1 MRMADCDTDN
11 YDNQAER
18 LPPTKVEIKEDEES
32 KEVDKGDGPLHMT
45 QTTLDQ
51 GWSPLS
57 EISEGSED
65 HELGLDNMDPVGSTA
80 SLQIA
85 ECDSAQSSHV
95 TQDTNATSKLTTA
108 NGEGGAATPSN
119 HDNLESA
126 TSPET
131 SICAVSSTVND
142 DDDENECRTVSSS
155 FAGSNS
161 VPDRKESFGNIFEK
175 ASYAGSSLLTSEFL
189 KPAPENC
196 HVHLSRKRTSS
207 HIVKTLLGFPE
218 ACSSPENKILA
229 SEEEKEESQTK
240 KQKLSEVEKVNPESE
255 GDAEEVNVDKSL
267 KNDQADVDSICTEN
281 GNNDLVSKTQSKKIN
296 KDDVTNPSLLEVDDL
311 SKMDHTGSIP
321 NTNKLFNHPEADAR
335 DKPKAKES
343 VFVFNENEDL
353 CKVSVVNWSKSV
365 SQPPANS
372 DLVQPQPDTSTV
384 SQNTTDTIHRR
395 ESPIRLNNMA
405 KLNTDNSNSDCDNEN
420 VGSVISHQ
428 IIPSF
433 PFRVIPESQLDKL
446 TDRNKDGDDNTCSSE
461 ESESK
466 DSNADLHQ
474 DHLSSP
480 IKDSAQINAP
490 SEVGHKDIP
499 EERLNLSNSA
509 SLSSSSNLISSSS
522 FSSSSSS
529 SSSSSASFPPLTTTP
544 TSLSTQ
550 PVDSSCINS
559 SEMVLKYADGEF
571 VCRLCA
577 FTGDQVNFEDHLF
590 KHMEDQALRC
600 DDCSANIYSIGAW
613 RQHLLERHEGER
625 VLPKNV
631 CEIIDQV
638 KTAGI
643 RTYSLKPFVHLVTDD
658 KPPLSTGQI
667 VSPNLDGQS
676 SSANQKNEQTKQ
688 SESAK
693 PEFCSQTMP
702 GFLEFTFVNK
712 EYFCLKCAK
721 KSKDKEIFR
730 FHIWTHTHSPES
742 TYCCCTTLTRESCE
756 VVANIMQ
763 LISNMNQ
770 SPITNLTSVDSS
782 SKEKVVIC
790 RVRKTDLK
798 LETVFRKP
806 SDINNLHLST
816 SLLVNRDIT
825 DERTSPIELSDHQA
839 VTEFPKSLRI
849 GAKDSE
855 TPKIAAVLKETV
867 IVENPLRAGTDHLSV
882 GSGVTKGCEKL
893 NNVNSL
899 VNSRSTDAK
908 VLELR
913 APMKKPESK
922 INLNSFEPEMK
933 KFKLDSDLNR
943 IKIKREPGE
952 DLLLAD
958 INQKILNIKKEV
970 KEFASLTDMLC
981 DMSNTS
987 KIMSPFKTEFSSGDQ
1002 DEVLDLKVSPLN
1014 TDEEPKKAPSSN
1026 SSPHFSFAN
1035 KGTEL
1040 SKTPKTSLESFSS
1053 SLRSLVTSESGS
1065 RNVEQEKRGAFYKC
1079 GFNGCQFAC
1088 MNSMEFRN
1096 HLENAHKYMSVYP
1109 CAHCGHT
1116 ATGEDSLL
1124 RHMQSHTM
1132 SKVFLLYRC
1141 SFHGCRFGTN
1151 LLHEFREHNEILHK
1165 LETNFKCLNCS
1176 VVFYDL
1182 SDLINHL
1189 KNNLLK
1195 FIQCPHCSVK
1205 DRNRQA
1211 VLGHISEAHPG
1222 KPKQIVVTSQVVCRE
1237 KLGESVNTASSII
1250 SEHPTRPGGQAK
1262 SSFLPVDDI
1271 EYIETKL
1278 KPNDIPSALKLTLE
1292 RHEMANSASHNN
1304 KNKFLPL
1311 SKEQIQHFKEITD
1324 LYLHSCKLCKYST
1337 NQPHLLE
1344 EHMQNY
1350 HPTFLGDF
1358 IIKRPIPDSAVL
1370 STSQKDMLYDF
1381 KLDTPKFKLDTPKSS
1396 STVFENKA
1404 VAKACCHL
1412 CPVAYKHV
1420 QQLKTHVRVKH
1431 PKCQRLDFYKC
1442 IHCNAKS
1449 TSKEYLVNSCKKRH
1463 PNKEFHL
1470 TRVQEVLEHPK
1481 KKSEVLDILVN
1492 HNQES
1497 SGTQRCEHG
1506 CLPPCFQCDVNSPEK
1521 DLSVIK
1527 HWKKHLF
1534 GNQSNEDSISDYE
1547 KPFVCKVFKN
1557 MVKPTKVQRHSP
1569 ILTVPSAKNALPKI
1583 ASKSK
1588 SKNSAE
1594 KKKATNAASNI
1605 DNSSDFLPPCEIGSQ
1620 TLDSKLSVLYTRNR
1634 KWNRCKCCQFTTD
1647 HVATIHHHILDCH
1660 LKLYLWTCPYC
1671 DLKSIKKQNIIQ
1683 HCLHFHEA
1691 KKPGAKFEDQ
1701 DWNKHIRSILNL
1713 LPKDTSASTFTKQ
1726 TFIISGP
1733 SSEAPNCYRL
1743 ATEPLSIPASLTK
1756 PNRPTVV
1763 KLSNGVYKCSVCSTK
1778 GFVEWQVQRH
1788 IDTEHWSE
1796 LKESGGKGTSNI
1808 VLNLE
1813 NHQADIA
1820 NSITNAGNKLA
1831 NSEKKTQS
1839 NSDNSKTGP
1848 ARHTENHHNDIELPS
1863 LNSPSSKDEE
1873 MKAMARKIIEVSP
1886 GVLQC
1891 PFCSYRSRLRT
1902 CVKCHIWS
1910 QHMMLKRKRCKHCS
1924 FASWFDSGIE
1934 AHMATEHPRLCFST
1948 QTAKSGYT
1956 VLVEEPDGTWKE
1968 TTVNFVHASKEN
1980 TLSRK
1985 RPNQKG
1991 SNAEENRKKSKTPS
2005 TGSKSNSS
2013 KKSASTNSNR
2023 PSGSLED
2030 SSGVL
2035 NLSSNRPNE
2044 TRSPQPVIVSRPGVI
2059 TSSKSLNTANSTKSN
2074 KSIKP
2079 GLVISPKFFKM
2090 SKSGVIN
2097 LSKTPLG
2104 TSTSSSLSDQLTNN
2118 PPSQNKLNLI
2128 NVPKFKAR
2136 DSLNFHDEN
2145 SEDEASNGSKNSNL
2159 QEQTKSKNIFSRLLG
2174 RTEDGQPPRRHSN
2187 GNRRKS
2193 TEKALPDSLISI
2205 DTRMEEMCVRE
2216 FDEKLMRHTFTC
2228 TICSYKS
2235 TNRTTFN
2242 SHTYSHK
2249 PPAFKCGY
2257 CPFRANP
2264 R

>member
-11 YDNQAER
+11 YDNQTDH
-18 LPPTKVEIKEDEES
+18 LPPTKVEIREDEGKKEANDEES
-32 KEVDKGDGPLHMT
+32 PQNTT
-45 QTTLDQ
+45 QTTLDK

-57 EISEGSED
+57 EISESSLDQEI
-65 HELGLDNMDPVGSTA
+65 GLDNQDPVGSSA
-80 SLQIA
+80 SPQIA

-95 TQDTNATSKLTTA
+95 TPDTDAALKLTTA
-108 NGEGGAATPSN
+108 NSSGKIATPDSN
-119 HDNLESA
+119 HKNVESS

-131 SICAVSSTVND
+131 SICAVSSTV
-142 DDDENECRTVSSS
+142 DDEDEKDCRTVSSS
-155 FAGSNS
+155 FTASKSS
-161 VPDRKESFGNIFEK
+161 VPGRNQNFDNIFEN
-175 ASYAGSSLLTSEFL
+175 ASFTGSSLLASELL
-189 KPAPENC
+189 KQPKDNC
-196 HVHLSRKRTSS
+196 HLHINRKRSNS
-207 HIVKTLLGFPE
+207 HIVKTLLGFPGT
-218 ACSSPENKILA
+218 CSSL
-229 SEEEKEESQTK
+229 ESQKSTTEENDDEEQAK
-240 KQKLSEVEKVNPESE
+240 KMKLSEFETATPELE
-255 GDAEEVNVDKSL
+255 GDAEEKNEGDKSQDS
-267 KNDQADVDSICTEN
+267 DQTDFVDSVSIKKTNNELVTKCQN
-281 GNNDLVSKTQSKKIN
+281 GKMN
-296 KDDVTNPSLLEVDDL
+296 KDDSLETRDDITNPSLLEAADRL
-311 SKMDHTGSIP
+311 KMSHSGSTP
-321 NTNKLFNHPEADAR
+321 KTNKSFNCPDADVK
-335 DKPKAKES
+335 DKPKETES
-343 VFVFNENEDL
+343 VFVVSEKKEDL

-365 SQPPANS
+365 SQPCANS
-372 DLVQPQPDTSTV
+372 DLVQAQPVTSTV
-384 SQNTTDTIHRR
+384 SQSTIDTIHRR
-395 ESPIRLNNMA
+395 ESPIRLKYMS
-405 KLNTDNSNSDCDNEN
+405 KLSTDSSNSVCGNEN
-420 VGSVISHQ
+420 VESVSSIQ
-428 IIPSF
+428 PVRSF
-433 PFRVIPESQLDKL
+433 PFGAIPESQLDKL
-446 TDRNKDGDDNTCSSE
+446 VDKDANNDICSSE
-461 ESESK
+461 EPESK
-466 DSNADLHQ
+466 DSRSVSVDQ
-474 DHLSSP
+474 DPLSSSV
-480 IKDSAQINAP
+480 KDSAQIDTS
-490 SEVGHKDIP
+490 SEVSGKDTSETP
-499 EERLNLSNSA
+499 PNLSTFV

-522 FSSSSSS
+522 YSPSSSL
-529 SSSSSASFPPLTTTP
+529 PVTTATSK
-544 TSLSTQ
+544 SLSTP
-550 PVDSSCINS
+550 PVDSSCVTS
-559 SEMVLKYADGEF
+559 SCKTNISKIVLKYANGQFD
-571 VCRLCA
+571 CQLCT
-577 FTGDQVNFEDHLF
+577 FSGGQISFEDHLF
-590 KHMEDQALRC
+590 KHIEDQALRC
-600 DDCSANIYSIGAW
+600 DDCSANIYSISAW
-613 RQHLLERHEGER
+613 HQHLLERHEGER
-625 VLPKNV
+625 VLPTNV
-631 CEIIDQV
+631 CKIIEQV
-638 KTAGI
+638 KTVGSQ
-643 RTYSLKPFVHLVTDD
+643 TYNLKPFLHLANND
-658 KPPLSTGQI
+658 KPPSSAGRTLSLDLDGQ
-667 VSPNLDGQS
+667 VSSPNL
-676 SSANQKNEQTKQ
+676 KEREKHP
-688 SESAK
+688 ESA
-693 PEFCSQTMP
+693 ESELCSQTVP

-721 KSKDKEIFR
+721 RSKDKEIFR

-756 VVANIMQ
+756 VVANIIQ

-770 SPITNLTSVDSS
+770 SLITNLTSDDNFSN
-782 SKEKVVIC
+782 EKVVIC

-798 LETVFRKP
+798 LETVFQKA
-806 SDINNLHLST
+806 SELKNLSLST
-816 SLLVNRDIT
+816 LIHGNRDVT
-825 DERTSPIELSDHQA
+825 TEHSSPIKLSGQQA
-839 VTEFPKSLRI
+839 VTEFPKSLVI
-849 GAKDSE
+849 SAKDSE

-867 IVENPLRAGTDHLSV
+867 IVENPQRAGTDHLTV
-882 GSGVTKGCEKL
+882 GSVVNKGCEKL

-899 VNSRSTDAK
+899 VNSRSTEAK
-908 VLELR
+908 GLDIR
-913 APMKKPESK
+913 APMTKSESK
-922 INLNSFEPEMK
+922 ISHNSFEPEIK
-933 KFKLDSDLNR
+933 KFKLEPDLGR

-981 DMSNTS
+981 DMSSSN
-987 KIMSPFKTEFSSGDQ
+987 KIATPFKTEHGPGDE
-1002 DEVLDLKVSPLN
+1002 DKVLDLKVCPSFSLS
-1014 TDEEPKKAPSSN
+1014 TDEESKKAQSSN
-1026 SSPHFSFAN
+1026 SSSHFSFGN
-1035 KGTEL
+1035 KSTEP
-1040 SKTPKTSLESFSS
+1040 SKTLKTNVENFGSS
-1053 SLRSLVTSESGS
+1053 VRSLTNSEGGS
-1065 RNVEQEKRGAFYKC
+1065 RNFEQEKRGAFYKC

-1088 MNSMEFRN
+1088 MNSIEFRS

-1124 RHMQSHTM
+1124 RHMQSHTV
-1132 SKVFLLYRC
+1132 SKVFLLYKC
-1141 SFHGCRFGTN
+1141 AFHGCRFGTN
-1151 LLHEFREHNEILHK
+1151 LLHEFREHNEILHQH
-1165 LETNFKCLNCS
+1165 ETSFRCLNCS
-1176 VVFYDL
+1176 VVFYDI
-1182 SDLINHL
+1182 SDLVGHL

-1211 VLGHISEAHPG
+1211 VLTHISEAHPG

-1237 KLGESVNTASSII
+1237 KPGESTNSSSII
-1250 SEHPTRPGGQAK
+1250 SEHPTRPCDQTK
-1262 SSFLPVDDI
+1262 NSFLPKDDI

-1278 KPNDIPSALKLTLE
+1278 KPNDIPPALKLTLE
-1292 RHEMANSASHNN
+1292 RHEMANSSSPNN

-1311 SKEQIQHFKEITD
+1311 SKEQLQHFKEITD

-1337 NQPHLLE
+1337 KQPHLLE

-1350 HPTFLGDF
+1350 HPSFLGDF
-1358 IIKRPIPDSAVL
+1358 IIKRQIPDASVL
-1370 STSQKDMLYDF
+1370 PTSQKDMLYN
-1381 KLDTPKFKLDTPKSS
+1381 FKLDTPKSS
-1396 STVFENKA
+1396 SVGFENKA

-1481 KKSEVLDILVN
+1481 KKSEVLDIIVN

-1497 SGTQRCEHG
+1497 SGAQRCEHG
-1506 CLPPCFQCDVNSPEK
+1506 CLPPCFQCDINSHEK

-1534 GNQSNEDSISDYE
+1534 GNQGNEDAISDYE

-1583 ASKSK
+1583 APKSK
-1588 SKNSAE
+1588 SKNSSE
-1594 KKKATNAASNI
+1594 KKKASNTTSNI

-1620 TLDSKLSVLYTRNR
+1620 TLDAKLSVLYTRNR

-1796 LKESGGKGTSNI
+1796 LKESGGKSTNNI

-1813 NHQADIA
+1813 NNQTDITANVTSDSNKMANSGRKAQNSGA
-1820 NSITNAGNKLA
+1820 NSIIE
-1831 NSEKKTQS
+1831 S
-1839 NSDNSKTGP
+1839 
-1848 ARHTENHHNDIELPS
+1848 ARHTENHHDDIELPS
-1863 LNSPSSKDEE
+1863 LNNPSSKDEE

-1934 AHMATEHPRLCFST
+1934 AHMATEHPRLCFSNQAT
-1948 QTAKSGYT
+1948 KSGYT

-1980 TLSRK
+1980 ALSRK
-1985 RPNQKG
+1985 RPSQKSG
-1991 SNAEENRKKSKTPS
+1991 TSEENRKKSKS
-2005 TGSKSNSS
+2005 LSNGSHSKSNSS
-2013 KKSASTNSNR
+2013 KNSSSSHSTQYANKLESLNKSS
-2023 PSGSLED
+2023 E
-2030 SSGVL
+2030 VL
-2035 NLSSNRPNE
+2035 NLSSKQSNE
-2044 TRSPQPVIVSRPGVI
+2044 TYSPHDSDVSRPGVI
-2059 TSSKSLNTANSTKSN
+2059 TSVKSN

-2097 LSKTPLG
+2097 LSKA
-2104 TSTSSSLSDQLTNN
+2104 SLSSASSAKADQKANIPT
-2118 PPSQNKLNLI
+2118 QNKLNLI

-2136 DSLNFHDEN
+2136 DSSVNLYEEN
-2145 SEDEASNGSKNSNL
+2145 SEDEMSNGSKSSNG
-2159 QEQTKSKNIFSRLLG
+2159 QEQMKSKNIFSRLLG
-2174 RTEDGQPPRRHSN
+2174 KTEKNTNPIPKRPNN

-2193 TEKALPDSLISI
+2193 IEKALPDSLISI
-2205 DTRMEEMCVRE
+2205 NTRMEEMCVRE